1 MYGMDFMNY
10 QPYPQNPAVRPPMRQ
25 FGMKQEVIRV
35 NGENGANAYQ
45 LLVWLVTTDGAGYKT
60 MTPYKITPYQQEAPA
75 DTRSLEARIKRLED
89 IINEKSDDA
98 AITSQHD
105 TAIQSVSPAD
115 GREGS
120 SGNGYGPTQ
129 QRQNDTGT
137 I

>member
-45 LLVWLVTTDGAGYKT
+45 LMPNSSALLMDETAPLVWLVTTDGAGYKT

-75 DTRSLEARIKRLED
+75 DTRSPATRIHKRFSTLLPVTEWL
-89 IINEKSDDA
+89 ICRIRSISCSFRRHCA
-98 AITSQHD
+98 
-105 TAIQSVSPAD
+105 VW
-115 GREGS
+115 
-120 SGNGYGPTQ
+120 
-129 QRQNDTGT
+129 
-137 I
+137 